1 MSKVFKRPMF
11 RGGGNVN
18 TGILS
23 GIRDNFSNGTP
34 SERIAK
40 AREEFSK
47 PAFDPVAQLLI
58 QGGLSGFSTTGQGGT
73 AANLAKAFEGPT
85 AQFFSNL
92 STQQQ
97 SDEKMAVE
105 GVLADINQ
113 EIENEKL
120 KIKNLEIQ
128 QSTTKFDKQMQNKI
142 DVKIQDGKNKIAELE
157 YKKNNPT
164 TTGSNFQKD
173 FTPDRKYY
181 ELMKDRTN
189 SAAELNYGQRANIEQ
204 KFPRGTAQFDA
215 YYSTDLLQSDN
226 PVAKEIRSSFER
238 FVPFDS
244 KKGTLNYNDMIPG
257 MYYYDPKR
265 SVYITNVPP
274 SDEDAEGGFYVV
286 NPTTYEKRKL
296 NP

>member
-23 GIRDNFSNGTP
+23 GMRDNFSNGTP

-58 QGGLSGFSTTGQGGT
+58 QGGLSGFSQTGGGST

-97 SDEKMAVE
+97 SDEEMAVE

-113 EIENEKL
+113 EIEDEKL
-120 KIKNLEIQ
+120 KVKNLEIQ
-128 QSTTKFDKQMQNKI
+128 QKAAQADDKLKNKI
-142 DVKIQDGKNKIAELE
+142 DVEIQKGKNKIAELQFKKDYPDVSVGQQVTPAFE
-157 YKKNNPT
+157 NVVDSLTSTLQESKNPAVKSAPNQTAFNLTKFRREASPEIQSKYKGFKPY
-164 TTGSNFQKD
+164 SF
-173 FTPDRKYY
+173 DRKGNLL
-181 ELMKDRTN
+181 EKPT
-189 SAAELNYGQRANIEQ
+189 
-204 KFPRGTAQFDA
+204 DA
-215 YYSTDLLQSDN
+215 YGAGD
-226 PVAKEIRSSFER
+226 I
-238 FVPFDS
+238 
-244 KKGTLNYNDMIPG
+244 I
-257 MYYYDPKR
+257 YDPV
-265 SVYITNVPP
+265 SSGFLVFDNT
-274 SDEDAEGGFYVV
+274 GG
-286 NPTTYEKRKL
+286 TYRL
-296 NP
+296 NPLTFEIDEN

>member
-58 QGGLSGFSTTGQGGT
+58 QGGLSGFSQTGGGST

-97 SDEKMAVE
+97 SDEEMAVE

-120 KIKNLEIQ
+120 KLKNLEMQ
-128 QSTTKFDKQMQNKI
+128 QQTTRYDKQMQNKI
-142 DVKIQDGKNKIAELE
+142 DVKIQDGKNKIAELQFKKDNPDVSVGQQVTPAFE
-157 YKKNNPT
+157 NVVDSLTSTLQESKNPAVKSAPNQTAFNLTKFRREAKPQILSQYKGFKPYSFDTKGKLLELPT
-164 TTGSNFQKD
+164 
-173 FTPDRKYY
+173 
-181 ELMKDRTN
+181 
-189 SAAELNYGQRANIEQ
+189 
-204 KFPRGTAQFDA
+204 DA
-215 YYSTDLLQSDN
+215 YGAGD
-226 PVAKEIRSSFER
+226 I
-238 FVPFDS
+238 
-244 KKGTLNYNDMIPG
+244 I
-257 MYYYDPKR
+257 YDPV
-265 SVYITNVPP
+265 SSGFLVFDNT
-274 SDEDAEGGFYVV
+274 GG
-286 NPTTYEKRKL
+286 TYRL
-296 NP
+296 NPLTFEIDEN